1 MTDKGSKKILKIIIP
16 YVLIPAVILAGVF
29 VFREKAYAWIS
40 LAVAIL
46 LVGLFYTTFERK
58 KEKARKIVVI
68 AVMTTLSVVG
78 RFVFAAIPGFKPI
91 TAIVVITAVWLGGE
105 SGFLVG
111 SLSALI
117 SNFYFGQGPWTPFQ
131 MFTWGMMGL
140 LAGILAAPLKKS
152 KPFLLVMGVLA
163 GFFYSALMDVWT
175 VLWAGG
181 EPSLSAYAAALLT
194 ALPHTALYSISNF
207 IFLFFCAKPFGEK
220 LERVKIKY
228 GV

>member
-1 MTDKGSKKILKIIIP
+1 MIVIKHAKLRKILR
-16 YVLIPAVILAGVF
+16 VLIPALLIPLVIVGGVF
-29 VFREKAYAWIS
+29 LFDEKRFAFTIM
-40 LAVAIL
+40 AVTALSVLFFLCGFEKKKIGTRRLIL
-46 LVGLFYTTFERK
+46 VC
-58 KEKARKIVVI
+58 
-68 AVMTTLSVVG
+68 VMTALSVVG
-78 RFVFAAIPGFKPI
+78 RFIPFFKPVTAFSMI
-91 TAIVVITAVWLGGE
+91 TGMYLGGE
-105 SGFLVG
+105 AGFLVG
-111 SLSALI
+111 AMAAVI

-131 MFTWGMMGL
+131 MFTWGMTGL

>member
-1 MTDKGSKKILKIIIP
+1 MIVIKHAKLRKVLRVLVPALLIPLVIVGGLLLFDEKQYAFGIMAVTALSVLFFLCGFEKKKIGTRR
-16 YVLIPAVILAGVF
+16 LI
-29 VFREKAYAWIS
+29 
-40 LAVAIL
+40 
-46 LVGLFYTTFERK
+46 LVC
-58 KEKARKIVVI
+58 
-68 AVMTTLSVVG
+68 VMTALSVVG
-78 RFVFAAIPGFKPI
+78 RFIPFFKPVTAFSMI
-91 TAIVVITAVWLGGE
+91 TGMYLGGE
-105 SGFLVG
+105 AGFLVG
-111 SLSALI
+111 AMAAVI

-131 MFTWGMMGL
+131 MFTWGMTGL
-140 LAGILAAPLKKS
+140 LSGILAVPLKKS

-181 EPSLSAYAAALLT
+181 EPSLSAYLAALLT
-194 ALPHTALYSISNF
+194 ALPHTALYSVSNF

>member
-1 MTDKGSKKILKIIIP
+1 MIVIKNAKLRKILRVLVPALLIPLVIVGGMLLFDEKQHAFGIMAVTVLSVLFFLCGFEKKKIGTRR
-16 YVLIPAVILAGVF
+16 LI
-29 VFREKAYAWIS
+29 
-40 LAVAIL
+40 
-46 LVGLFYTTFERK
+46 LVC
-58 KEKARKIVVI
+58 
-68 AVMTTLSVVG
+68 VMTALSVVG
-78 RFVFAAIPGFKPI
+78 RFIPFFKPVTAFSMI
-91 TAIVVITAVWLGGE
+91 TGMYLGGE
-105 SGFLVG
+105 AGFLVG
-111 SLSALI
+111 AMAAVI

-131 MFTWGMMGL
+131 MFAWGMTGL
-140 LAGILAAPLKKS
+140 LSGILAVPLKRS

-181 EPSLSAYAAALLT
+181 EPSLSAYLAALLT
-194 ALPHTALYSISNF
+194 ALPHTALYSGSNF

>member
-1 MTDKGSKKILKIIIP
+1 MIVIKHAKLRKILR
-16 YVLIPAVILAGVF
+16 VLIPTLLIPLAIVGGVF
-29 VFREKAYAWIS
+29 LFDEKRFAFVIM
-40 LAVAIL
+40 AVTALSVLFFFCGFEKKKIGTRRLIL
-46 LVGLFYTTFERK
+46 VC
-58 KEKARKIVVI
+58 
-68 AVMTTLSVVG
+68 VMTALSVVG
-78 RFVFAAIPGFKPI
+78 RFIPFFKPVTAFSMI
-91 TAIVVITAVWLGGE
+91 TGMYLGGE
-105 SGFLVG
+105 AGFLVG
-111 SLSALI
+111 AMAAVI

-131 MFTWGMMGL
+131 MFTWGMTGL
-140 LAGILAAPLKKS
+140 LAGIFAAPLKKS

-181 EPSLSAYAAALLT
+181 EPSLSAYVAALLT
-194 ALPHTALYSISNF
+194 ALPHTALYSVSNF

>member
-1 MTDKGSKKILKIIIP
+1 MIVIKHAKLRKLLRVLVPALLIPLVIVGGLLLFDEKQYAFGIMAVTALSVLFFLCGFEKKKIGTRR
-16 YVLIPAVILAGVF
+16 LI
-29 VFREKAYAWIS
+29 
-40 LAVAIL
+40 
-46 LVGLFYTTFERK
+46 LVC
-58 KEKARKIVVI
+58 
-68 AVMTTLSVVG
+68 VMTALSVVG
-78 RFVFAAIPGFKPI
+78 RFIPFFKPVTAFSMI
-91 TAIVVITAVWLGGE
+91 TGMYLGGE
-105 SGFLVG
+105 AGFLVG
-111 SLSALI
+111 AMAAVI

-131 MFTWGMMGL
+131 MFTWGMTGL
-140 LAGILAAPLKKS
+140 LSGILAVPLKKS

-181 EPSLSAYAAALLT
+181 EPSLSAYLAALLT
-194 ALPHTALYSISNF
+194 ALPHTALYSVSNF

>member
-1 MTDKGSKKILKIIIP
+1 MIVIKNAKLRKILRVLVPAFLIPLVIVGGMLLFDEKQHAFGIMAVTALSVLFFLCGFEKKKIGTRR
-16 YVLIPAVILAGVF
+16 LI
-29 VFREKAYAWIS
+29 
-40 LAVAIL
+40 
-46 LVGLFYTTFERK
+46 LVC
-58 KEKARKIVVI
+58 
-68 AVMTTLSVVG
+68 VMTALSVVG
-78 RFVFAAIPGFKPI
+78 RFIPFFKPVTAFSMI
-91 TAIVVITAVWLGGE
+91 TGMYLGGE
-105 SGFLVG
+105 AGFLVG
-111 SLSALI
+111 AMAAVI

-131 MFTWGMMGL
+131 MFAWGMTGL
-140 LAGILAAPLKKS
+140 LSGILAVPLKKS

-181 EPSLSAYAAALLT
+181 EPSLSAYLAALLT
-194 ALPHTALYSISNF
+194 ALPHTALYSGSNF

>member
-1 MTDKGSKKILKIIIP
+1 MIVIKHAKLRKVLRVLVPALLIPLVIVGGLLLFDEKQYAFGIMAVTALSVLFFLCGFEKKKIGTRR
-16 YVLIPAVILAGVF
+16 LI
-29 VFREKAYAWIS
+29 
-40 LAVAIL
+40 
-46 LVGLFYTTFERK
+46 LVC
-58 KEKARKIVVI
+58 
-68 AVMTTLSVVG
+68 VMTALSVVG
-78 RFVFAAIPGFKPI
+78 RFIPFFKPVTAFSMI
-91 TAIVVITAVWLGGE
+91 TGMYLGGE
-105 SGFLVG
+105 AGFLVG
-111 SLSALI
+111 AMSAVI

-131 MFTWGMMGL
+131 MFTWGMTGL
-140 LAGILAAPLKKS
+140 LSGILAVPLKKS

-181 EPSLSAYAAALLT
+181 EPSLSAYLAALLT
-194 ALPHTALYSISNF
+194 ALPHTALYSVSNF